1 MLTFTNTDAY
11 KLRYIYMKN
20 TYKKTFY
27 LLKSLY
33 KLDNRL

>member
-1 MLTFTNTDAY
+1 MLIFTNTDAY
-11 KLRYIYMKN
+11 KLIYIYMKN

-27 LLKSLY
+27 SPKSLY